1 MDDRVHHFVPDAQ
14 KFPRA
19 QQDIEAVESAAHA
32 VLEALDKLAFG
43 AAGTVGE
50 ALEGFR
56 AALIAGFGQNQAE
69 LDEYCLALA
78 SSADPG
84 IALRAHIDGERGV
97 KARERLSS
105 VLSERQV
112 ERLAGMDLWS
122 GLTDLYEVCYVLPFA
137 IDRLHSSD
145 PAVFHGAIES
155 LEDELDWGLGPWG
168 DLDVALACLE
178 TLAAEI
184 ESRQSPSRAPD
195 LHSALLSRLPDILW
209 PDADQDAEEE
219 EDDRSHS
226 VTDIELEQLL
236 ETVKTVSLTIDA
248 LADASPDV
256 VRQTV
261 SALSDQVR
269 QLRAWT
275 ERHGGIKLW
284 HVSLFD
290 DAAERTLREADFKR
304 IDTMFGRIERT
315 IGRERAEA
323 YRHMGVFPDLLDLYE
338 IARSIA
344 DACRALHSLDPWA
357 HFGGLSLLWR
367 EVDDHLMG
375 HRQKTLMYLDYLIDD
390 VRAAEA
396 AG

>member
-1 MDDRVHHFVPDAQ
+1 MDGVHHFQPDTQ

-19 QQDIEAVESAAHA
+19 QQDLDAVESAAHA

-43 AAGTVGE
+43 ATGTVGE

-56 AALIAGFGQNQAE
+56 TALVTGFGQNQAE
-69 LDEYCLALA
+69 LDEYCMALA

-84 IALRAHIDGERGV
+84 IALRTHIDGKRGAR
-97 KARERLSS
+97 AREHLAT
-105 VLSERQV
+105 VLSERQID
-112 ERLAGMDLWS
+112 RLAGMDLWS
-122 GLTDLYEVCYVLPFA
+122 GLTHLYEVCYVLPFA

-145 PAVFHGAIES
+145 PAVFQGAIES
-155 LEDELDWGLGPWG
+155 LEDELDWGLGPWA

-184 ESRQSPSRAPD
+184 EARKSPSHATELRA
-195 LHSALLSRLPDILW
+195 ALLSHLPDILW
-209 PDADQDAEEE
+209 PDDDQNAEEE
-219 EDDRSHS
+219 EEEDRSNS

-236 ETVKTVSLTIDA
+236 ETVKTISLTIDA
-248 LADASPDV
+248 LVDASPGA

-261 SALSDQVR
+261 SALSEQIR

-304 IDTMFGRIERT
+304 VDTMVGRIERT
-315 IGRERAEA
+315 VSRERAEA
-323 YRHMGVFPDLLDLYE
+323 YRHMGAFPDLLDLYE
-338 IARSIA
+338 SARAIA
-344 DACRALHSLDPWA
+344 DACRALHSLDPWG
-357 HFGGLSLLWR
+357 HYGGLSLLWR

-375 HRQKTLMYLDYLIDD
+375 HRQKALMYLDYLIDD